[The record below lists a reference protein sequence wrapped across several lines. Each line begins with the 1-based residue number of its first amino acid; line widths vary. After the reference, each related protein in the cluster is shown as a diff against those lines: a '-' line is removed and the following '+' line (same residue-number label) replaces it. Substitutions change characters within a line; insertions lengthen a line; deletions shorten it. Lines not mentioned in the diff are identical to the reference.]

1 MPFSHRRL
9 LPFLLLSLSL
19 ALGGCAEADS
29 AGTAVALRYRTAIER
44 RATLSLLRQAWDDR
58 PLSRTDEHKWIER
71 RLLNRI
77 GVFGKKINGTETF
90 RPASQFW
97 LECLHEHQTRY
108 DD

>member
-1 MPFSHRRL
+1 
-9 LPFLLLSLSL
+9 LPAPLRHLTTLLLLTLGL
-19 ALGGCAEADS
+19 ALGGCAGSES
-29 AGTAVALRYRTAIER
+29 AGATVALRYKTSIER

-58 PLSRTDEHKWIER
+58 PMRIDDENKWIER

-97 LECLHEHQTRY
+97 LECLHEHQSRY